1 MYDNY
6 NYPMGADTPDAPWN
20 EKEIPEIEVAAEI
33 TVLLKKSDVK
43 ISTCNYSLDENGE
56 IRLRDR
62 LMDIEGYYHTQN
74 NSVPRLLGELA
85 KYINGEL
92 AGGDISASRRQE
104 LEAMLED
111 CTGWETVDVEI
122 EEYKIE

>member
-6 NYPMGADTPDAPWN
+6 NYPPGADTPDAPWN
-20 EKEIPEIEVAAEI
+20 EKENPEIEVVAEV

-43 ISTCNYSLDENGE
+43 ISTSNYNFDEDGE
-56 IRLRDR
+56 IELNDCYC
-62 LMDIEGYYHTQN
+62 DIEEYYEKQCN
-74 NSVPRLLGELA
+74 PIPKMLGELT

-104 LEAMLED
+104 LEAMLQD
-111 CTGWETVDVEI
+111 CVGWETVDIEI
-122 EEYKIE
+122 EDYKIE